1 MYLTG
6 DLIMIGLGSL
16 MAKVQMGKRPRR
28 ALTAAVMAGI
38 LMGACTTPRAAAPTP
53 GATPFEISQS
63 TNAALQE
70 YFGLIGQHQRG
81 AFAVS
86 ADGKNSY
93 AYYCPDLVCYS
104 NLFTGVATSQC
115 ESMTG
120 QECIVLFLA
129 REPRA
134 AFTVAADKGIAGNHA
149 VRRAKTLDE
158 VNDY

>member
-1 MYLTG
+1 
-6 DLIMIGLGSL
+6 MIGFGGL
-16 MAKVQMGKRPRR
+16 MGKAQMGGGPRQIR
-28 ALTAAVMAGI
+28 ALTAAVMAGTM
-38 LMGACTTPRAAAPTP
+38 LVACAAPRPAAAPTP
-53 GATPFEISQS
+53 GAAPFEISQA
-63 TNAALQE
+63 TNAALLK
-70 YFGLIGQHQRG
+70 YFDLIGQQQRG

-86 ADGKNSY
+86 ADGNNSY

-115 ESMTG
+115 ESGTG

-134 AFTVAADKGIAGNHA
+134 AFSVAGDKGIPGKHA

-158 VNDY
+158 VNDI